1 MSKAIN
7 TVTIQENLPDID
19 LQDEDYCF
27 VIGPDG
33 KLKSV
38 FLPLENAFI
47 PPKNIQKIL
56 KMYGITD
63 IDNLGGDA
71 TLH

>member
-1 MSKAIN
+1 MSDTALTRSRSIHFESSGLPN
-7 TVTIQENLPDID
+7 T
-19 LQDEDYCF
+19 F

-38 FLPLENAFI
+38 FLPLENAFV

-63 IDNLGGDA
+63 IDNLGGDV
-71 TLH
+71 TIH

>member
-7 TVTIQENLPDID
+7 TFTQEDTLPDID

-38 FLPLENAFI
+38 FLPAENVFI

-63 IDNLGGDA
+63 IDNLGGNA
-71 TLH
+71 TIH